1 MNHDDMPHYNQ
12 HGPLST
18 STSHA
23 LLNKLRLIT
32 AVLGI
37 MLIIIGLV
45 YAVKMFSAI
54 YTTLQNPEDVQP
66 LIDRWTVAI
75 GASGLSFTIGENTYN
90 ITKPFVI
97 IILGVG
103 SVVLAHIAIGLVIA
117 GAKVISWTT
126 GEREA
131 VKKILTHAFGK
142 QKPPYVKKDK

>member
-1 MNHDDMPHYNQ
+1 MPYYNQ
-12 HGPLST
+12 PGPLST
-18 STSHA
+18 STSRA
-23 LLNKLRLIT
+23 LLNKLRLIA

-37 MLIIIGLV
+37 VLIIIGLI

-54 YTTLQNPEDVQP
+54 YTALQNPEDVQP
-66 LIDRWTVAI
+66 LIDRWTAAI

-90 ITKPFVI
+90 IAKPFVV
-97 IILGVG
+97 IILGIG

-126 GEREA
+126 SDREA
-131 VKKILTHAFGK
+131 VKRILTHAFGS